1 MVMSLK
7 IFLFNKKT
15 LIFCFFILITSFLT
29 TIYSLTNSFAENSP
43 IEIIDKI
50 NNIYNSNEKIAY
62 LTFDDGPSPNITPK
76 ILDILQEENIK
87 ASFFVIGKKVK
98 EQPNIVKR
106 IYEEGHFIGNH
117 SYSHDNS
124 LLYKSKESFL
134 SEIQKT
140 DIEIGKAIGIEN
152 YHSFLFRFPNGF
164 MSNIYK
170 SKKEEYVKYLS
181 NINYT
186 YIDWNDLNKDSEKK
200 YSNYELLENLKTSTR
215 NKNVLVI
222 LMHDSKD
229 VNDSSLVLKNSID
242 YLKSIG
248 YIFKDFN

>member
-1 MVMSLK
+1 MSLK

-186 YIDWNDLNKDSEKK
+186 YID
-200 YSNYELLENLKTSTR
+200 
-215 NKNVLVI
+215 
-222 LMHDSKD
+222 
-229 VNDSSLVLKNSID
+229 
-242 YLKSIG
+242 
-248 YIFKDFN
+248 

>member
-1 MVMSLK
+1 MSLK

-98 EQPNIVKR
+98 EQPNIVKG

-186 YIDWNDLNKDSEKK
+186 YIDWNALNKDSEKK

>member
-1 MVMSLK
+1 MK
-7 IFLFNKKT
+7 IFLFNIKT
-15 LIFCFFILITSFLT
+15 LILCFSILTTLFLT
-29 TIYSLTNSFAENSP
+29 IFYFLTNSFAENSP

-76 ILDILQEENIK
+76 ILDILNEENIK

-170 SKKEEYVKYLS
+170 SKKEEYVKCLS
-181 NINYT
+181 SINYT
-186 YIDWNDLNKDSEKK
+186 YIDWNALNKDSEKK
-200 YSNYELLENLKTSTR
+200 YSNYELLENLKNSTK

-229 VNDSSLVLKNSID
+229 VNDSSLVLKDSID

-248 YIFKDFN
+248 YIFNDFN

>member
-186 YIDWNDLNKDSEKK
+186 YIDWNALNKDSEKK

>member
-1 MVMSLK
+1 MSLK

-186 YIDWNDLNKDSEKK
+186 YIDWNALNKDSEKK

>member
-1 MVMSLK
+1 
-7 IFLFNKKT
+7 
-15 LIFCFFILITSFLT
+15 
-29 TIYSLTNSFAENSP
+29 
-43 IEIIDKI
+43 
-50 NNIYNSNEKIAY
+50 
-62 LTFDDGPSPNITPK
+62 
-76 ILDILQEENIK
+76 
-87 ASFFVIGKKVK
+87 
-98 EQPNIVKR
+98 
-106 IYEEGHFIGNH
+106 
-117 SYSHDNS
+117 
-124 LLYKSKESFL
+124 
-134 SEIQKT
+134 
-140 DIEIGKAIGIEN
+140 
-152 YHSFLFRFPNGF
+152 

-186 YIDWNDLNKDSEKK
+186 YIDWNALNKDSEKK

>member
-76 ILDILQEENIK
+76 ILDILNEENIK

-170 SKKEEYVKYLS
+170 SKKEEYVKCLS
-181 NINYT
+181 SINYT
-186 YIDWNDLNKDSEKK
+186 YIDWNALNKDSEKK
-200 YSNYELLENLKTSTR
+200 YSNYELLENLKNSTK

-229 VNDSSLVLKNSID
+229 VNDSSLVLKDSID

-248 YIFKDFN
+248 YIFNDFN

>member
-1 MVMSLK
+1 MSLK

-152 YHSFLFRFPNGF
+152 YHSFLFRFTNGF

-186 YIDWNDLNKDSEKK
+186 YIDWNALNKDSEKK